1 MDRNLEVLSNNLAN
15 VSTPGFK
22 ATRPVFETVLA
33 KRVAVQGAGA
43 QNAPQPLGE
52 RRDVTIA
59 EVGADTTQGSLLETG
74 NDLDIALNGDGWI
87 GVQSAGG
94 PRFTRRG
101 TMHLDTDRRLTI
113 GGAPIRAEGGGELV
127 IPEDS
132 YIVVDPDGAV
142 YANEDL
148 VGRMELVKFD
158 DPAALQPVGGGFFQ
172 GNAGQA
178 VPAEDAE
185 VLQGY
190 LENSNVNPVWG
201 MTELIRTTRTFEA
214 AQKVITAYKEMD
226 DKLAREIGRI

>member
-1 MDRNLEVLSNNLAN
+1 MTMDRNLEVLSNNLAN

-22 ATRPVFETVLA
+22 ASRPVFETVLA
-33 KRVAVQGAGA
+33 KRVAVEGAD
-43 QNAPQPLGE
+43 NAPQPLGE

-59 EVGADTTQGSLLETG
+59 AVGADLTQGALVETG
-74 NDLDIALNGDGWI
+74 NDLDIGISGDGWI

-94 PRFTRRG
+94 QRFTRRG
-101 TMHLDTDRRLTI
+101 SMVLDAERRLTI
-113 GGAPIRAEGGGELV
+113 GGAPIRAEGGGDIV

-142 YANEDL
+142 YANENL
-148 VGRMELVKFD
+148 VARMEVVKFANPD
-158 DPAALQPVGGGFFQ
+158 ALQPVGGGFFE
-172 GNAGQA
+172 GNPAQA
-178 VPAEDAE
+178 EPAEEAE

-201 MTELIRTTRTFEA
+201 MTELIRTTRIFEA
-214 AQKVITAYKEMD
+214 SQKVITAYKEMD

>member
-22 ATRPVFETVLA
+22 ASRPVFESVLA
-33 KRVAVQGAGA
+33 KRTAIQGDGA
-43 QNAPQPLGE
+43 ENAPQPMGV

-59 EVGADTTQGSLLETG
+59 AVGADTSQGSLQETG

-94 PRFTRRG
+94 TRYTRRG
-101 TMHLDTDRRLTI
+101 SMHLDADRRLTI
-113 GGAPIRAEGGGELV
+113 GGAPIRAEGGGEIT
-127 IPEDS
+127 IPEES
-132 YIVVDPDGAV
+132 YIVVDPDGSV
-142 YANEDL
+142 YANEEL
-148 VGRMELVKFD
+148 VARMEIVKFED
-158 DPAALQPVGGGFFQ
+158 ADALQPVGGGYFE
-172 GNAGQA
+172 GNPAQA
-178 VPAEDAE
+178 QPDDDTE